1 MTKTSRTVIGA
12 AIGCFVGLLYGCS
25 FIGSPHDY
33 VPSAALSLP
42 WPLIGAGFGFFSGVE
57 MSKGRKTLV
66 GALVGAGLA
75 GAMSLLVLL
84 IGGRDLADL
93 AGRLLLVNLPLWALI
108 WAAAGAFTGG
118 RKVTTDPTKPY
129 YWSAGYDEQF
139 RRLGERMMAGVP
151 PNSAARARRGSG
163 RIRRVT

>member
-1 MTKTSRTVIGA
+1 MGA
-12 AIGCFVGLLYGCS
+12 AIGCFVGLLYGYF

-42 WPLIGAGFGFFSGVE
+42 WPLIGAGFAFFSGVE

-84 IGGRDLADL
+84 IGGRDLADFG
-93 AGRLLLVNLPLWALI
+93 GRLLLVNLPLWALI

-118 RKVTTDPTKPY
+118 RRATTDPTKPY

>member
-1 MTKTSRTVIGA
+1 MGA
-12 AIGCFVGLLYGCS
+12 AIGCFVGLLYGYF

-84 IGGRDLADL
+84 IGGRDLADFG
-93 AGRLLLVNLPLWALI
+93 GRLLLVNLPLWALI

-118 RKVTTDPTKPY
+118 RKATTDPTKPY

>member
-1 MTKTSRTVIGA
+1 MTKTSRTGMGA
-12 AIGCFVGLLYGCS
+12 AIGCFVGLLSYF
-25 FIGSPHDY
+25 FIGFPHDY

-57 MSKGRKTLV
+57 MSKGRKTRV

-75 GAMSLLVLL
+75 GAMSLLLLL

-118 RKVTTDPTKPY
+118 GKATTELY

-139 RRLGERMMAGVP
+139 RRLRERMT
-151 PNSAARARRGSG
+151 RR
-163 RIRRVT
+163 

>member
-1 MTKTSRTVIGA
+1 MGA
-12 AIGCFVGLLYGCS
+12 AIGCFVGLLSYF
-25 FIGSPHDY
+25 FIGFPHDY

-57 MSKGRKTLV
+57 MSKGRKTRV

-75 GAMSLLVLL
+75 GAMSLLLLL

-118 RKVTTDPTKPY
+118 GKATTELY

>member
-1 MTKTSRTVIGA
+1 MGA
-12 AIGCFVGLLYGCS
+12 AIGCFVGLLYGYF

-33 VPSAALSLP
+33 VPSAALSLS

-57 MSKGRKTLV
+57 MSKGRKTRV

-75 GAMSLLVLL
+75 GAMSLLLLL

-118 RKVTTDPTKPY
+118 RRATTDPTKPY